1 MSLWGLY
8 PFGGGAEIGHIG
20 AYGERES
27 TIVLEAVLEA
37 QRHLERNGEKTIIT
51 REMDEYISAS
61 KRKGIIK
68 DSEIEILVIFRM
80 NSSDD
85 INIKG
90 VKVAYVNRTG
100 DMEYLAQ
107 LIKCEIQSELNTADC
122 GVINESNLYKDINCN
137 AVIVY
142 GEYISNIKVMENFD
156 SKKYGYMVAKAC
168 LAYKDKVLLSSERM
182 VPKKMQKR
190 AYRVCVGYY
199 KDYDSAMDKVL
210 QLNEDGV
217 KDAYVVPY
225 EGD

>member
-1 MSLWGLY
+1 MSLWLLD
-8 PFGGGAEIGHIG
+8 PFGGGAETGHIG
-20 AYGERES
+20 AYGKKES
-27 TIVLEAVLEA
+27 HIALEAALEA
-37 QRHLERNGEKTIIT
+37 KKHLERNGEKTIIT
-51 REMDEYISAS
+51 RKNDEYISDD
-61 KRKGIIK
+61 KRTTIIN
-68 DSEIEILVIFRM
+68 DSGTEVLVIFRM

-90 VKVAYVNRTG
+90 VKVAYVNRSD

-107 LIKCEIQSELNTADC
+107 LIKCEIQSELN
-122 GVINESNLYKDINCN
+122 SN
-137 AVIVY
+137 
-142 GEYISNIKVMENFD
+142 SKVMENFD

-168 LAYKDKVLLSSERM
+168 LTYKDKVLLTGERM

-199 KDYDSAMDKVL
+199 KDYDSAMNKAL
-210 QLNEDGV
+210 ELNEEGI

>member
-27 TIVLEAVLEA
+27 TIALEAVLEA

-51 REMDEYISAS
+51 RKNDAYISDD
-61 KRKGIIK
+61 KRTTIIN
-68 DSEIEILVIFRM
+68 DSGTEVLVIFRM

-90 VKVAYVNRTG
+90 VKVAYVNRSD

-107 LIKCEIQSELNTADC
+107 LIKCEIQSELNTVDC
-122 GVINESNLYKDINCN
+122 GVINESNLYNDINSN
-137 AVIVY
+137 AIIVY
-142 GEYISNIKVMENFD
+142 GEYISNSKVMENFD

-199 KDYDSAMDKVL
+199 KDYDSAMNKAL
-210 QLNEDGV
+210 ELNEEGI

>member
-1 MSLWGLY
+1 MSLWVLD
-8 PFGGGAEIGHIG
+8 PFGGGAETGHIG
-20 AYGERES
+20 SYGERES
-27 TIVLEAVLEA
+27 HIALEAVLEA
-37 QRHLERNGEKTIIT
+37 KKHLERNGEETIIT
-51 REMDEYISAS
+51 RETDEYISAS

-68 DSEIEILVIFRM
+68 DSGTEILVIFRM

-90 VKVAYVNRTG
+90 VKVAYVNRSD

-107 LIKCEIQSELNTADC
+107 LIKCEIQSELNTVDC
-122 GVINESNLYKDINCN
+122 GVINESDLYKDIDCN
-137 AVIVY
+137 AIIVY
-142 GEYISNIKVMENFD
+142 GEYISNSKLMENFD

-210 QLNEDGV
+210 QLNKKGI